1 MKAVSKDKQIYYN
14 FRVRRSYVQDLLKLL
29 IRDNHLYSDYTFDED
44 DESWALL
51 PDDGI
56 PESIPIWEEAKP
68 EDERRPKAEL
78 QIPVTTLQKWLE
90 AGIEDDTAYP
100 MAAACSRIWSQFYE
114 LNIEME
120 ALADAILRTPKGS
133 LRPDMMCLADIA
145 MYMEA
150 SGALVDLPNLDR
162 GNGLLPDIHSQ
173 SQKRSLL
180 RGQNCSFRSSS
191 HMAEPSTRPKDA
203 LWTA

>member
-1 MKAVSKDKQIYYN
+1 M
-14 FRVRRSYVQDLLKLL
+14 
-29 IRDNHLYSDYTFDED
+29 
-44 DESWALL
+44 
-51 PDDGI
+51 
-56 PESIPIWEEAKP
+56 
-68 EDERRPKAEL
+68 
-78 QIPVTTLQKWLE
+78 TTLQKWLE

-100 MAAACSRIWSQFYE
+100 MAAACSRIWSHSYE

-120 ALADAILRTPKGS
+120 ALADDILRTPKGS

-150 SGALVDLPNLDR
+150 SEALVDLPNLDR